1 MTKKSS
7 KFHFIIDFGE
17 DITLEQAEG
26 HLDKAL
32 ARRERHLF
40 PSSEKTKIEDAGI
53 ASDRIYLLKK
63 KDITREDMRKVAEL
77 ATKAVENS
85 AEREKNAE
93 GIKKQMEREGEI
105 LEGMDKGTIKEK
117 EVIAYIKE
125 LTNTGLKSIELE
137 AERRK
142 LQEAFEK

>member
-1 MTKKSS
+1 MGFLKN
-7 KFHFIIDFGE
+7 
-17 DITLEQAEG
+17 
-26 HLDKAL
+26 
-32 ARRERHLF
+32 
-40 PSSEKTKIEDAGI
+40 
-53 ASDRIYLLKK
+53 LLKK
-63 KDITREDMRKVAEL
+63 KDITREDMSKVAEL
-77 ATKAVENS
+77 ATKAVEKS